1 MSSSSTSC
9 LKISSLTSPHTT
21 SITSHHQYI
30 HIQWTIIESLPHR
43 RLFQTHMYVHM
54 SLSHGNNLHMY
65 LDFLL
70 TWYQHSC
77 DQCGKSYK
85 TRKSL
90 SRHRRFEC
98 RFTTERPI
106 FQCPSCNYAAKRS
119 DNLTK
124 HIKTHFAKMQKE
136 FLPLAVKMQ
145 NAIQSQLETA

>member
-1 MSSSSTSC
+1 MCKAECPIQISNIQSVIHDQETYHSISTINQFNS
-9 LKISSLTSPHTT
+9 ITFTHSLTHPSSCAPHSPPRTH
-21 SITSHHQYI
+21 IYI
-30 HIQWTIIESLPHR
+30 A
-43 RLFQTHMYVHM
+43 
-54 SLSHGNNLHMY
+54 
-65 LDFLL
+65 DFVL
-70 TWYQHSC
+70 TWYQHAC

-124 HIKTHFAKMQKE
+124 HIKTHFAKMKKD
-136 FLPLAVKMQ
+136 FLPLAFQMQ
-145 NAIQSQLETA
+145 ASTGIATKWEATA

>member
-1 MSSSSTSC
+1 MLSSSTSC
-9 LKISSLTSPHTT
+9 LKTHIITYTT

-30 HIQWTIIESLPHR
+30 HIHLAGIESPCL
-43 RLFQTHMYVHM
+43 
-54 SLSHGNNLHMY
+54 NNCSEINTNIAPNRCDY
-65 LDFLL
+65 SDFLL

-145 NAIQSQLETA
+145 NAIQSQLETV

>member
-1 MSSSSTSC
+1 MH
-9 LKISSLTSPHTT
+9 LLE
-21 SITSHHQYI
+21 YI
-30 HIQWTIIESLPHR
+30 
-43 RLFQTHMYVHM
+43 
-54 SLSHGNNLHMY
+54 
-65 LDFLL
+65 DFLL
-70 TWYQHSC
+70 TWYQHAC

-145 NAIQSQLETA
+145 SAIQNQLETV